1 MDNLVKLHRIPTE
14 ADTADQTQNADPEGS
29 HLQSMIGIENRIGRL
44 HAVPVMRV
52 HPDHANIAA
61 ANIEE
66 VEKLET
72 AAALLTFRQYCSF
85 DYAATLY
92 FHGDE
97 RNFYTTLHVDNRLW
111 RASKTAIRGAAEA
124 EFQYLVSQVTRLAEE
139 EAQRAELVAEN
150 AQIARSLSDAEAQ
163 LERVHSDVRRNA
175 ELKQEIAHKRQEAH
189 TEIGR
194 LKAQRVGAQAQLGRA
209 QRLLQ
214 QVGQTHAK
222 AIRRFPGRSD

>member
-1 MDNLVKLHRIPTE
+1 MDNLVKLHRVPAE
-14 ADTADQTQNADPEGS
+14 ADTADQTQNAGPEGS
-29 HLQSMIGIENRIGRL
+29 HLQPVIGIGDRIGRL
-44 HAVPVMRV
+44 HAVPVTRAR
-52 HPDHANIAA
+52 PDYTNIVAA
-61 ANIEE
+61 SIEE
-66 VEKLET
+66 VERLET

-92 FHGDE
+92 FHSDE

-124 EFQYLVSQVTRLAEE
+124 EFQYLVNQVTRLAEE
-139 EAQRAELVAEN
+139 EAQRAELAAEN
-150 AQIARSLSDAEAQ
+150 AQITRSLSEAEAQ

-175 ELKQEIAHKRQEAH
+175 ELKQEVANRRQEAH

-194 LKAQRVGAQAQLGRA
+194 LKAQRMGAHAQLGRA

-214 QVGQTHAK
+214 QIGQTHAK
-222 AIRRFPGRSD
+222 AIRRFPGRGD